1 MLIEFFN
8 MVFFLNNNA
17 RLENY
22 RMIKNGLEIEVEKN
36 REGALVVLS
45 YLFFVLEE
53 GK

>member
-1 MLIEFFN
+1 
-8 MVFFLNNNA
+8 MVFFKQYA

-45 YLFFVLEE
+45 YLFFEFEE